1 MGCALMALQNADDRS
16 ISLVASNRSLGY
28 FAAVVVNPTTGR
40 RNPKKSRRTG
50 APSRLQAL
58 FLCPLSS
65 VMAAV
70 REQASAWSDSL
81 ISDIPTS
88 RTAATQSRRKD
99 RGSFFNQGA
108 RPMHTLIPSKIRA
121 HAHRRM
127 ALSALRA
134 NSSLSVR
141 LARYNAHMEKARALE
156 IQGGAA

>member
-1 MGCALMALQNADDRS
+1 MAISFKNTDSRS
-16 ISLVASNRSLGY
+16 ISLVASNRAHRYGSG
-28 FAAVVVNPTTGR
+28 VVANSATGR
-40 RNPKKSRRTG
+40 RNPMRNWRTG

-70 REQASAWSDSL
+70 CGQASAWSDSNF
-81 ISDIPTS
+81 SGIPTP

-99 RGSFFNQGA
+99 RGSSILKLEFTMTA
-108 RPMHTLIPSKIRA
+108 LIPSKIRA

-134 NSSLSVR
+134 NSSLATR
-141 LARYNAHMEKARALE
+141 LKRFNHHMDRARALE
-156 IQGGAA
+156 ISGGAA